1 MNVLRRHVPS
11 CTSSISTL
19 DPRLP
24 AYGYTAR
31 MFSRMRLFLLWAVM
45 LAIPFQGYAA
55 ATMAF
60 CASSSS
66 TMSQA
71 QVLQVARGA
80 PDALAVHDHGQT
92 DPTLSAHEH
101 DSHTNSTDDDAGHKC
116 GTCGACHSSALTSVL
131 HPPALFT
138 LPQADLQEP
147 VHVVRNVE
155 PRLLDKPPRA

>member
-1 MNVLRRHVPS
+1 
-11 CTSSISTL
+11 
-19 DPRLP
+19 
-24 AYGYTAR
+24 
-31 MFSRMRLFLLWAVM
+31 MFSRVRLFLLWAVM

-60 CASSSS
+60 CVSSSS
-66 TMSQA
+66 TMSQT
-71 QVLQVARGA
+71 QVLQAARGA
-80 PDALAVHDHGQT
+80 PDAVAVHDHGQT

-101 DSHTNSTDDDAGHKC
+101 DAHAHAADDDAGHKC
-116 GTCGACHSSALTSVL
+116 GTCGACHLSALTTVL

-147 VHVVRNVE
+147 VDVVRNVE

>member
-1 MNVLRRHVPS
+1 
-11 CTSSISTL
+11 
-19 DPRLP
+19 
-24 AYGYTAR
+24 
-31 MFSRMRLFLLWAVM
+31 MFSRVRLFLLWAVM

-55 ATMAF
+55 TTMAF

-66 TMSQA
+66 KMSQT

-80 PDALAVHDHGQT
+80 QEAAAVHDHGQT
-92 DPTLSAHEH
+92 NPMLSAHEH
-101 DSHTNSTDDDAGHKC
+101 DSHAHAADDDAGHKC
-116 GTCGACHSSALTSVL
+116 GTCGACHSSAMTSVL

-147 VHVVRNVE
+147 VDVARNVE

>member
-1 MNVLRRHVPS
+1 MS
-11 CTSSISTL
+11 
-19 DPRLP
+19 P
-24 AYGYTAR
+24 ACRYTAR
-31 MFSRMRLFLLWAVM
+31 MFSRVRLFMLWAVM

-60 CASSSS
+60 CVSSSS

-80 PDALAVHDHGQT
+80 QEAAAVHDHGQT

-101 DSHTNSTDDDAGHKC
+101 DSHAHAADDDAGHKC
-116 GTCGACHSSALTSVL
+116 GTCGACHSSAMTSVL